1 MMRRVFYNCD
11 AVDDKQMSIEGW
23 GKIFFNWE
31 KDATANFYGC
41 KTGVSKSNNPSFTT
55 RVSSSPNFRNV
66 TVHGQTSSAYPSIYT
81 NYRQNTRD
89 MMNGKFSYPTYMVG
103 GNSLGIRGRF
113 FPSGTPAHPMRSS
126 LNGKGRIDNYYQ
138 PGRRHR

>member
-11 AVDDKQMSIEGW
+11 AVDDKQMSIEGL

-31 KDATANFYGC
+31 KDATAIFYGC

-89 MMNGKFSYPTYMVG
+89 MMNGKF
-103 GNSLGIRGRF
+103 F
-113 FPSGTPAHPMRSS
+113 
-126 LNGKGRIDNYYQ
+126 
-138 PGRRHR
+138 